1 MLTVLLIAIMGS
13 SRPDRSHGLYPSEYW
28 ARKAQWEQCADVVLA
43 GDSRTLIGLSPVEM
57 RKHLTGSEIYNYGFG
72 GVRFSSRYMD
82 EVEEIL
88 KPDSENKIIIMG
100 ISPYSLTKRS
110 AATGTFTKVQSMSD
124 VDLFLNIH
132 FAPLI
137 YLFQPISFN
146 KILRQF
152 NPSCARVHKEK
163 TFFAN
168 GWLAVYKEP
177 VSKRKA
183 LRNYEMYY
191 KERQVDTNSIDKLV
205 GYVEEWVQQEIKV
218 YGFIPP
224 SCEKMYELESEMS
237 GLDKEYLIKNFREAG
252 GIWIKTDKCAYD
264 SFDGSHLQDYA
275 AIRFTKNF
283 CKKLIKNEHEN

>member
-1 MLTVLLIAIMGS
+1 MLLSDRTFRTLVLAAILITVTGS
-13 SRPDRSHGLYPSEYW
+13 FRPEEINGMYPSEYW
-28 ARKAQWEQCADVVLA
+28 AEKAQWEHCADIVLA

-57 RKHLTGSEIYNYGFG
+57 RKHLPGLKIYNYGFG

-100 ISPYSLTKRS
+100 ISPYSLTKRD

-124 VDLFLNIH
+124 VDLF
-132 FAPLI
+132 
-137 YLFQPISFN
+137 QPISFN
-146 KILRQF
+146 KIVCQF
-152 NPSCARVHKEK
+152 NPSYAKIYKEK

-168 GWLAVYKEP
+168 GWLAVYKVP

-183 LRNYEMYY
+183 LRNYKMYY
-191 KERQVDTNSIDKLV
+191 EARQVDTNSIDKLV

-224 SCEKMYELESEMS
+224 TCEKMHELESEMS
-237 GLDKEYLIKNFREAG
+237 GLDKEYLIENFREAG